1 MVSNKNLTP
10 NNPQYTGKSI
20 TKNSKPSKKA
30 IKFSGDK
37 QNNTKKISSKISK
50 NHKSNKALKDF
61 KIHHLNCR
69 SASGKQEEIF
79 QYIEENDP
87 DILVLSETW
96 WDESVLKSVFEP
108 NNYSLIRKDRC
119 ENYKKKYGKEGMGG
133 GVAILYKSWLKLEVL
148 KPVKEELEEILWV
161 YVKGKTNFIVGVVY
175 ITDYCEILNEKS
187 GESILEKHIKEINTY
202 NCGSFLL
209 GDFNIDLLNAKNNV

>member
-1 MVSNKNLTP
+1 MVSINSQKCNQLNKQHKNL
-10 NNPQYTGKSI
+10 QYIEKS
-20 TKNSKPSKKA
+20 NSKN
-30 IKFSGDK
+30 F
-37 QNNTKKISSKISK
+37 KKISINKTNLEDKQKNTKLQSKKINKTTK
-50 NHKSNKALKDF
+50 NNKKSSNNLKHF

-87 DILVLSETW
+87 DILTLSETW
-96 WDESVLKSVFEP
+96 WYESVLNSVCEP

-133 GVAILYKSWLKLEVL
+133 GVAILHKSWLKVEVI

-161 YVKGKTNFIVGVVY
+161 YIKGKTNFIVGVVLR
-175 ITDYCEILNEKS
+175 CAKQ
-187 GESILEKHIKEINTY
+187 
-202 NCGSFLL
+202 CGGS
-209 GDFNIDLLNAKNNV
+209 